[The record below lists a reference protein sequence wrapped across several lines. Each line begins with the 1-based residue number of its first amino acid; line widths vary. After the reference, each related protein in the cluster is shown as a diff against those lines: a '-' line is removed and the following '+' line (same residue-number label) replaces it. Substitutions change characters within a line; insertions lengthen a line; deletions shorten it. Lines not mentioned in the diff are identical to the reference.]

1 MPDASPPPAIVGS
14 SADRPT
20 PALAPVQPPPLPH
33 PHVARPASPQPA
45 GEPTLAIGQIEIVM
59 APPPRPSPAP
69 APPPD
74 RGFARYAAMR
84 SARDRARW

>member
-1 MPDASPPPAIVGS
+1 MPDAPPPVAAVPPAP
-14 SADRPT
+14 ADRPP
-20 PALAPVQPPPLPH
+20 PALAPVQPPLPH
-33 PHVARPASPQPA
+33 PQA
-45 GEPTLAIGQIEIVM
+45 GEPTITIGQIEIVM
-59 APPPRPSPAP
+59 APPPRPAPAP